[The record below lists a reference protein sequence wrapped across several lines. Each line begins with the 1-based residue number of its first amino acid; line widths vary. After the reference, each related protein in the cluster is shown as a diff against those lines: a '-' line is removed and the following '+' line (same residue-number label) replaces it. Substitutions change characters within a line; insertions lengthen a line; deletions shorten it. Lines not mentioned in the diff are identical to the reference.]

1 MKTAGELT
9 EQVALVTGAS
19 GEIGAAIALTL
30 LEAGANVVWIGRN
43 RRRLTAMTGRAGS
56 LSLDPARSLPAPADV
71 RVERDVRRAVQSAIK
86 RFGRVDILVNN
97 AGARGP
103 TAAITKIKLKEWRD
117 VVETNLTGA
126 FLFSRECLRYMIR
139 RRRGRIINIS
149 TVVSHWG
156 YPLRAPYAAS
166 KAALNSLTL
175 TLAQEVGR
183 QGVQVNAICPGPVAG
198 EALDRVI
205 ESRAKLMKIPVN
217 LMREQFMR
225 PAALGRAVTAE
236 DIARTVLFLCS
247 EAARN
252 ITGQIIDVSAGY
264 GLWPGA

>member
-1 MKTAGELT
+1 MKTTGELKD
-9 EQVALVTGAS
+9 QVALVTGAS
-19 GEIGAAIALTL
+19 GEIGTAIALAL
-30 LEAGANVVWIGRN
+30 LEAGASVVWAGRN
-43 RRRLTAMTGRAGS
+43 LQRMRAQAAGS
-56 LSLDPARSLPAPADV
+56 DFDAGQSLLVRADV
-71 RVERDVRRAVQSAIK
+71 RVERDVRRAVAAAMK

-97 AGARGP
+97 AGARGSTTP
-103 TAAITKIKLKEWRD
+103 LAQIKLKEWRD

-126 FLFSRECLRYMIR
+126 FLFSRECLRHMAR
-139 RRRGRIINIS
+139 RRRGCIINIS
-149 TVVSHWG
+149 TVVSHWA

-175 TLAQEVGR
+175 TLAQEAGR
-183 QGVQVNAICPGPVAG
+183 LGVQVNAICPGPVTG
-198 EALDRVI
+198 EALERVI
-205 ESRAKLMKIPVN
+205 QSRARTMRVPLET
-217 LMREQFMR
+217 MREQFLR

-236 DIARTVLFLCS
+236 DIAHAVMFLCS